1 MPWKERKALDEK
13 RSFIAEWK
21 RQEES
26 LAELCRR
33 YEISRQTGYKWLD
46 RFQQEG
52 DAGLEEHS
60 RAPVHHPQAMPPT
73 IRQALVDLRRL
84 HPSWGPRK
92 LRAYLQRE
100 SPKLHW
106 PTASSIGDLLRRE
119 GLAHPRRR
127 RKRTPPYTQPL
138 KHAEAP
144 NQVWCADF
152 KGWFLTQDGS
162 RCDPLTITDAYSR
175 YLLRCCAVNRTD
187 GEHAWA
193 VFEAAFREFG
203 LPEAIRTDNG
213 SPFASRAPAGLS
225 QLSMLWLRLG
235 IRHERIEPGQPQQ
248 NGRHERMHRT
258 LKQETASPPERN
270 LRRQQVAFL
279 RFQQEYNYVRPHEAL
294 QYETPAS
301 RYVGSERRYPSKLPE
316 LEYPQGAHLRRVS
329 HHGDVKLDGAQM
341 FVSSLLAW
349 EVVGLL
355 ELEQDPNWLE
365 VYYGPLIIGWMDLK
379 RLKLVP
385 IGTGRAPQAKRKAN
399 SV

>member
-1 MPWKERKALDEK
+1 
-13 RSFIAEWK
+13 
-21 RQEES
+21 
-26 LAELCRR
+26 
-33 YEISRQTGYKWLD
+33 
-46 RFQQEG
+46 
-52 DAGLEEHS
+52 
-60 RAPVHHPQAMPPT
+60 MPPKV
-73 IRQALVDLRRL
+73 REALVGLRSRY
-84 HPSWGPRK
+84 PNWGPRK

-100 SPKLHW
+100 TPKVRW
-106 PTASSIGDLLRRE
+106 PAASSIGDLLRRE
-119 GLAHPRRR
+119 GLAHPRRK
-127 RKRTPPYTQPL
+127 RKRTPPYTEPL

-175 YLLRCCAVNRTD
+175 YLLRCCAVKRTD

-248 NGRHERMHRT
+248 NGRHERMHQT

-270 LRRQQVAFL
+270 LRRQQMAFL
-279 RFQQEYNYVRPHEAL
+279 RFQQQYNQARPHEAL

-301 RYVGSERRYPSKLPE
+301 RYVGSERRYPAKFPD
-316 LEYPQGAHLRRVS
+316 LEYPEGAHLRRVS
-329 HHGDVKLDGAQM
+329 HHGDVKLDGVQM

-355 ELEQDPNWLE
+355 ELEQNPDWLE
-365 VYYGPLIIGWMDLK
+365 VYYGPLMIGWMDLRK
-379 RLKLVP
+379 LRLLPV
-385 IGTGRAPQAKRKAN
+385 GTGRRRRGTRKQ
-399 SV
+399 SSL

>member
-13 RSFIAEWK
+13 KSFIEEWEQ
-21 RQEES
+21 QEEN

-33 YEISRQTGYKWLD
+33 YEISRQTGYKWLE
-46 RFQQEG
+46 RYQREG
-52 DAGLEEHS
+52 EAGLQEHS
-60 RAPVHHPQAMPPT
+60 RTALHHPLAMVPEV
-73 IRQALVDLRRL
+73 REALVSLRSR

-92 LRAYLQRE
+92 LRAYLQRNTPE
-100 SPKLHW
+100 IVW
-106 PTASSIGDLLRRE
+106 PAASSIGDLLRRE

-127 RKRTPPYTQPL
+127 RKRTPPYTEPL

-152 KGWFLTQDGS
+152 KGWFLTQDGV

-175 YLLRCCAVNRTD
+175 YLLRCCVVKKTD

-248 NGRHERMHRT
+248 NGRHERMHQT

-270 LRRQQVAFL
+270 LRQQQIAFL
-279 RFQQEYNYVRPHEAL
+279 KFQRVFNQERPHEAL

-301 RYVGSERRYPSKLPE
+301 RYVGSERRYPAKLPE
-316 LEYPQGAHLRRVS
+316 LEYPQGADLRRVS
-329 HHGDVKLDGAQM
+329 HQGSVRLHGVRM
-341 FVSSLLAW
+341 FVSALLAY
-349 EVVGLL
+349 EVVGFLG
-355 ELEQDPNWLE
+355 LEQDPAWLE
-365 VYYGPLIIGWMDLK
+365 VYYGPLLIGRMNI
-379 RLKLVP
+379 RKLRFFPIRVP
-385 IGTGRAPQAKRKAN
+385 RRRR
-399 SV
+399 

>member
-13 RSFIAEWK
+13 KSFIVDWE
-21 RQEES
+21 REEGS

-33 YEISRQTGYKWLD
+33 YEISRQTGYKWLE
-46 RFQQEG
+46 RYQQEG
-52 DAGLEEHS
+52 QRGLEEHS
-60 RAPVHHPQAMPPT
+60 RAPLHHPQAMSLNV
-73 IRQALVDLRRL
+73 RQALMDLRSE

-92 LRAYLQRE
+92 LRAYLDRHT
-100 SPKLHW
+100 PRVHW

-119 GLAHPRRR
+119 GLSHPRRR

-175 YLLRCCAVNRTD
+175 YLLRCCIVERTD

-213 SPFASRAPAGLS
+213 TPFVSRAPAGLS

-235 IRHERIEPGQPQQ
+235 IRHERIDPGRPQQ
-248 NGRHERMHRT
+248 NGRHERMHLT

-279 RFQQEYNYVRPHEAL
+279 RFQQEFNQTRPHEAL

-301 RYVGSERRYPSKLPE
+301 RYIGSDRRYPAKLPE
-316 LEYPQGAHLRRVS
+316 LEYPVGAHLRRVS
-329 HHGDVKLDGAQM
+329 HHGDVKLKGSQM
-341 FVSSLLAW
+341 FVSALLAW
-349 EVVGLL
+349 ETVGLL
-355 ELEQDPNWLE
+355 ELENHPGWLE
-365 VYYGPLIIGWMDLK
+365 VYYGPLLIGWIDLK
-379 RLKLVP
+379 RLTLVP
-385 IGTGRAPQAKRKAN
+385 IGTRRSPMRTKDKTT
-399 SV
+399 

>member
-1 MPWKERKALDEK
+1 MDEK
-13 RSFIAEWK
+13 KDFIEEWK
-21 RQEES
+21 RQEVS
-26 LAELCRR
+26 LAELCRG
-33 YEISRQTGYKWLD
+33 YGISRQTGYKWLE
-46 RFQQEG
+46 RYQREG
-52 DAGLEEHS
+52 EAGLQEHS
-60 RAPVHHPQAMPPT
+60 RTALHHPQAMVPEV
-73 IRQALVDLRRL
+73 REALVNLRSR

-92 LRAYLQRE
+92 MRAYLQRE
-100 SPKLHW
+100 APKILW
-106 PTASSIGDLLRRE
+106 PAVSSIGDLLRRE

-127 RKRTPPYTQPL
+127 RKRTPPYTEPL

-175 YLLRCCAVNRTD
+175 YLLRCCAVKRTD

-213 SPFASRAPAGLS
+213 TPFASRAPAGLS

-248 NGRHERMHRT
+248 NGRHERMHLT

-270 LRRQQVAFL
+270 LRQQQIAFL
-279 RFQQEYNYVRPHEAL
+279 KFQRVFNQERPHEAL

-301 RYVGSERRYPSKLPE
+301 RYVGSERRYPAKLPE
-316 LEYPQGAHLRRVS
+316 LEYPQGADLRRVS
-329 HHGDVKLDGAQM
+329 HQGSVRLHGVRM
-341 FVSSLLAW
+341 FVSALLAY
-349 EVVGLL
+349 EVVGFLG
-355 ELEQDPNWLE
+355 LEQDPDWLD
-365 VYYGPLIIGWMDLK
+365 VYYGPLLIGRMNTRKLK
-379 RLKLVP
+379 FFPVRVP
-385 IGTGRAPQAKRKAN
+385 RRRR
-399 SV
+399 

>member
-1 MPWKERKALDEK
+1 LPWKERKALDEK
-13 RSFIAEWK
+13 RSFIEAWK
-21 RQEES
+21 RDEEG

-33 YEISRQTGYKWLD
+33 YEISRQTGYKWLE
-46 RFQQEG
+46 RYEQEG
-52 DAGLEEHS
+52 EDGLKERS
-60 RAPVHHPQAMPPT
+60 RAPLHHPQAMSEKVK
-73 IRQALVDLRRL
+73 QALMSLRSQ

-100 SPKLHW
+100 SPKKVW
-106 PTASSIGDLLRRE
+106 PVASSIGDLLRRE
-119 GLAHPRRR
+119 GLAHPRRK
-127 RKRTPPYTQPL
+127 RKRTPAYTEPL

-175 YLLRCCAVNRTD
+175 YLLRCCAVERTD

-203 LPEAIRTDNG
+203 LPQAIRTDNG

-235 IRHERIEPGQPQQ
+235 IRHERIEPGKPQQ
-248 NGRHERMHRT
+248 NGRHERMHQT
-258 LKQETASPPERN
+258 LKKETASPAERN
-270 LRRQQVAFL
+270 LRQQQKAFL
-279 RFQQEYNYVRPHEAL
+279 RFQKEYNQDRPHEAL
-294 QYETPAS
+294 GYATPAS
-301 RYVGSERRYPSKLPE
+301 RYVGSDRRYPAKLPA
-316 LEYPQGAHLRRVS
+316 LQYPPGAHLRRVS
-329 HHGDVKLDGAQM
+329 HHGDVKLDGVQM

-355 ELEQDPNWLE
+355 EVEQDPNWLE
-365 VYYGPLIIGWMDLK
+365 VYYGPLLIGRMSLK
-379 RLKLVP
+379 TLTLSP
-385 IGTGRAPQAKRKAN
+385 IGTRRRKKTRK
-399 SV
+399 

>member
-13 RSFIAEWK
+13 KSFIEAWQRDEA
-21 RQEES
+21 S

-33 YEISRQTGYKWLD
+33 YEITRQTGYKWLE
-46 RFQQEG
+46 RFEREG
-52 DAGLEEHS
+52 EAGLEERS
-60 RAPVHHPQAMPPT
+60 RAPLHHPQAMT
-73 IRQALVDLRRL
+73 SAVRQALIDLRSQ

-92 LRAYLQRE
+92 LRAYLERE
-100 SPKLHW
+100 APRTHW
-106 PTASSIGDLLRRE
+106 PTASSIGDLLHRE
-119 GLAHPRRR
+119 GLAHPRRT
-127 RKRTPPYTQPL
+127 RKRTPSYTEPL
-138 KHAEAP
+138 QHAQAP

-152 KGWFLTQDGS
+152 KGWFLTEDGS
-162 RCDPLTITDAYSR
+162 RCDPLTITDACSR
-175 YLLRCCAVNRTD
+175 YLIRCCAVKRTD
-187 GEHAWA
+187 SEHAWA

-270 LRRQQVAFL
+270 LRRQQIAFL
-279 RFQQEYNYVRPHEAL
+279 HFQKEYNHIRPHEAL

-301 RYVGSERRYPSKLPE
+301 RYVGSERRYPARLPE
-316 LEYPQGAHLRRVS
+316 LQYPKHAELRRVS
-329 HHGDVKLDGAQM
+329 HHGDVKLHGQQM

-349 EVVGLL
+349 EVVGLV
-355 ELEQDPNWLE
+355 EMEQNPDWLE
-365 VYYGPLIIGWMDLK
+365 VYYGPLLIGWMDMK

-385 IGTGRAPQAKRKAN
+385 MGTAKPRKIRNVAP
-399 SV
+399 